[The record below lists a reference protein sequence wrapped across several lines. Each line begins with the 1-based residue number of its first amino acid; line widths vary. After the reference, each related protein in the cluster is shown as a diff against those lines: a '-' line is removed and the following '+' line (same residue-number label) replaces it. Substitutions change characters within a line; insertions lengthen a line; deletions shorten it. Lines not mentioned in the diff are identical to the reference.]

1 MRRRHSFLLFTIT
14 TVVFLNR
21 FILKVSAQD
30 STSHLSMDEAIQ
42 AALNN
47 NKSIQL
53 AKMDE
58 GIAASQYKQTEAIFL
73 PQVGFSYSALSTN
86 NPLYAFGFKLQEK
99 SITANDFN
107 PELLNNPSA
116 TPDFM
121 TKLDLQQP
129 ILNMDQLYKRKAA
142 EKQTELYQY
151 KTQRTRE
158 YLSFEVKKAYLQLL
172 LAYDAVKVLEEA
184 LQNAQSVYIF
194 TENHFKQGLIQKSD
208 LLNAQVQKT
217 TIENNLAK
225 AKSNIRNV
233 SDYLSLLMGQKHG
246 MVYTADSL
254 VQTGTGRGWPKY
266 RIAATRSDFLAMQ
279 KAIESSDLMIR
290 ANKMSYLPKLNA
302 FGTYQLNDSHMFG
315 FGAGAYLAG
324 VQLSWDIFKG
334 NTTKNTI
341 ATQTLE
347 RNKLSTELAQQK
359 DQSQLELDKAFRD
372 LADARFSI
380 RQQKL
385 AIEQASESLLILQN
399 RYQQGLVNTTDVLM
413 ASTQLS
419 QQKFALAQAVF
430 TTHVTEAYLTII
442 NRFNKQIND
451 LKYEHDDQ
459 QSKSY
464 ATICHSWNTG
474 FEFLFF

>member
-1 MRRRHSFLLFTIT
+1 MRKRPSFLLFSIT
-14 TVVFLNR
+14 TAVFFNPLV
-21 FILKVSAQD
+21 FKVSAQD
-30 STSHLSMDEAIQ
+30 STIHLSMNEAVQ

-58 GIAASQYKQTEAIFL
+58 GIAVSNYKQTDAIFL

-121 TKLDLQQP
+121 TKLDVQQP
-129 ILNMDQLYKRKAA
+129 LLNMDQLYKRKAA
-142 EKQTELYQY
+142 EKQTELFQY

-184 LQNAQSVYIF
+184 LKNAEAVYLF
-194 TENHFKQGLIQKSD
+194 TENHYKQGFIQKSD

-233 SDYLSLLMGQKHG
+233 SDYLSLLMGQNHG
-246 MVYTADSL
+246 VVYTADSL
-254 VQTGTGRGWPKY
+254 VQTETGGAGQNTE
-266 RIAATRSDFLAMQ
+266 IAATRSDFLAMQ

-302 FGTYQLNDSHMFG
+302 FGSYQLNDSHMFG

-359 DQSQLELDKAFRD
+359 NQSQLELDKAFRD
-372 LADARFSI
+372 LADTRFSI
-380 RQQKL
+380 RQQEL
-385 AIEQASESLLILQN
+385 AVSQASEALLILQN

-419 QQKFALAQAVF
+419 QQKYALAQAVF
-430 TTHVTEAYLTII
+430 NTHLTEAYVQLLTAST
-442 NRFNKQIND
+442 NK
-451 LKYEHDDQ
+451 
-459 QSKSY
+459 
-464 ATICHSWNTG
+464 
-474 FEFLFF
+474 

>member
-1 MRRRHSFLLFTIT
+1 MHRRPSFYLFAITAAFFFNLLA
-14 TVVFLNR
+14 LR
-21 FILKVSAQD
+21 ASAQD
-30 STSHLSMDEAIQ
+30 SISHLSMNEALQ

-58 GIAASQYKQTEAIFL
+58 GIAVSRYKQTEAIFL

-116 TPDFM
+116 TPDFT
-121 TKLDLQQP
+121 TKLDVQQP
-129 ILNMDQLYKRKAA
+129 ILNMDQIYKRKAA
-142 EKQTELYQY
+142 EKQTELFRF

-184 LQNAQSVYIF
+184 QKNAQSIYIF
-194 TENHFKQGLIQKSD
+194 SENYFAQGLIQKSD

-225 AKSNIRNV
+225 AKNNIRNV
-233 SDYLSLLMGQKHG
+233 SDDLSLLMGQQHG
-246 MVYTADSL
+246 VVYTADSL
-254 VQTGTGRGWPKY
+254 MRTEPGAAGQDTQV
-266 RIAATRSDFLAMQ
+266 AATRSDFLAMQ

-302 FGTYQLNDSHMFG
+302 FGSYQLNDSHMFG

-334 NTTKNTI
+334 NTTKNAI

-347 RNKLSTELAQQK
+347 RNKLSTELAKQK

-380 RQQKL
+380 RQQEL
-385 AIEQASESLLILQN
+385 AVGQASESLLILQN
-399 RYQQGLVNTTDVLM
+399 HYQQGLVNTTDVLM
-413 ASTQLS
+413 ASAQLS

-430 TTHVTEAYLTII
+430 NIHVTEAYVQLLTASA
-442 NRFNKQIND
+442 NQ
-451 LKYEHDDQ
+451 
-459 QSKSY
+459 
-464 ATICHSWNTG
+464 
-474 FEFLFF
+474 

>member
-1 MRRRHSFLLFTIT
+1 MCKRHPISSFIIN
-14 TVVFLNR
+14 TVVFSSA
-21 FILKVSAQD
+21 FVLKVTAQD
-30 STSHLSMDEAIQ
+30 STSHLTMDEAIQ

-47 NKSIQL
+47 NKTIQL
-53 AKMDE
+53 AKIDE
-58 GIAASQYKQTEAIFL
+58 GIAASRYKQTEAIFL

-116 TPDFM
+116 TPDFA
-121 TKLDLQQP
+121 TKLDVQQP
-129 ILNMDQLYKRKAA
+129 LLNMDQLYKRKAA

-184 LQNAQSVYIF
+184 LHNAQSVYSF

-208 LLNAQVQKT
+208 LLNARVQQT
-217 TIENNLAK
+217 TIENNLVK

-233 SDYLSLLMGQKHG
+233 SDYLSLLMGQKSG
-246 MVYTADSL
+246 VVYTADSL
-254 VQTGTGRGWPKY
+254 IGTEPGIASQTTQV
-266 RIAATRSDFLAMQ
+266 AATRSDFLAMQ

-302 FGTYQLNDSHMFG
+302 FGSYQLNDSHMFG

-347 RNKLSTELAQQK
+347 RNKLTTELAQQK

-372 LADARFSI
+372 LADARLSI
-380 RQQKL
+380 RQQQL
-385 AIEQASESLLILQN
+385 SVEQASESLNILQN
-399 RYQQGLVNTTDVLM
+399 RYQQGLINTTDVLM
-413 ASTQLS
+413 ASSQLS
-419 QQKFALAQAVF
+419 EQKFALAQALF
-430 TTHVTEAYLTII
+430 TTHVTEAYLQFITAST
-442 NRFNKQIND
+442 NK
-451 LKYEHDDQ
+451 
-459 QSKSY
+459 
-464 ATICHSWNTG
+464 
-474 FEFLFF
+474 

>member
-1 MRRRHSFLLFTIT
+1 MHRRPPFYLFAITAAFFFNLL
-14 TVVFLNR
+14 VLR
-21 FILKVSAQD
+21 ASAQD
-30 STSHLSMDEAIQ
+30 SISHLSMNEALQ

-58 GIAASQYKQTEAIFL
+58 GIAVSRYKQTEAIFL
-73 PQVGFSYSALSTN
+73 PQVGLSYSALSTN
-86 NPLYAFGFKLQEK
+86 NPLNAFGFKLQEK

-121 TKLDLQQP
+121 TKLDVQQP
-129 ILNMDQLYKRKAA
+129 LLNMDQIYKRKAA
-142 EKQTELYQY
+142 EKQTELFRF

-184 LQNAQSVYIF
+184 QKNAQSIYIF
-194 TENHFKQGLIQKSD
+194 SENYFAQGLIQKSD

-225 AKSNIRNV
+225 AKNNIRNV
-233 SDYLSLLMGQKHG
+233 SDDLSLLMGQQHG
-246 MVYTADSL
+246 VVYTADSL
-254 VQTGTGRGWPKY
+254 MRTEPGAAGQDSQV
-266 RIAATRSDFLAMQ
+266 AATRSDFLAMQ

-302 FGTYQLNDSHMFG
+302 FGSYQLNDSRMFG

-334 NTTKNTI
+334 NATKNAI

-347 RNKLSTELAQQK
+347 RNKLSTELAKQK

-380 RQQKL
+380 RQQEL
-385 AIEQASESLLILQN
+385 AVGQASESLLILQN

-413 ASTQLS
+413 ASAQLS

-430 TTHVTEAYLTII
+430 NTHVTEAYIQLLTASA
-442 NRFNKQIND
+442 NQ
-451 LKYEHDDQ
+451 
-459 QSKSY
+459 
-464 ATICHSWNTG
+464 
-474 FEFLFF
+474 

>member
-1 MRRRHSFLLFTIT
+1 MRRKLSLSLFTIT
-14 TVVFLNR
+14 TVVFLNS
-21 FILKVSAQD
+21 FISGVSAQET
-30 STSHLSMDEAIQ
+30 TSHLSMSEAVQ
-42 AALNN
+42 TALNN
-47 NKSIQL
+47 NKSVQL

-58 GIAASQYKQTEAIFL
+58 DIAASRYKQTEAIYL

-116 TPDFM
+116 TPDFA
-121 TKLDLQQP
+121 TKLDVQQP
-129 ILNMDQLYKRKAA
+129 LLNMDLLYKRKAA

-172 LAYDAVKVLEEA
+172 LAYDAVKVLEDA
-184 LQNAQSVYIF
+184 LKTTRSVYLF

-233 SDYLSLLMGQKHG
+233 SDYLSLLMDRKSGII
-246 MVYTADSL
+246 YTADSL
-254 VQTGTGRGWPKY
+254 VGNEPAMPGLTKK
-266 RIAATRSDFLAMQ
+266 IATDRSDFLAMQ
-279 KAIESSDLMIR
+279 KAIESTDLMIK

-302 FGTYQLNDSHMFG
+302 FGSYQLNDSRALG

-334 NTTKNTI
+334 NSTRNNI

-347 RNKLSTELAQQK
+347 RNRLSTELEQQK
-359 DQSQLELDKAFRD
+359 DQSQLDLDKAYRD

-380 RQQKL
+380 TQQEL
-385 AIEQASESLLILQN
+385 AVAQASESLLILQN

-419 QQKFALAQAVF
+419 QQRFALAQAVF
-430 TTHVTEAYLTII
+430 NTLVTEAYLQLLTAST
-442 NRFNKQIND
+442 NK
-451 LKYEHDDQ
+451 
-459 QSKSY
+459 
-464 ATICHSWNTG
+464 
-474 FEFLFF
+474 

>member
-1 MRRRHSFLLFTIT
+1 MRRRPSFYLFAIT
-14 TVVFLNR
+14 VAFFLNLLVHR
-21 FILKVSAQD
+21 ASAQD
-30 STSHLSMDEAIQ
+30 SISHLSMNEAVQ

-58 GIAASQYKQTEAIFL
+58 GIAVSRYKQTAAIFL
-73 PQVGFSYSALSTN
+73 PQVNFSYSALSTN

-107 PELLNNPSA
+107 PELLNNPSG

-121 TKLDLQQP
+121 TKLDVQQP
-129 ILNMDQLYKRKAA
+129 LLNMDQIYKRKAA
-142 EKQTELYQY
+142 EKQTELYQF

-172 LAYDAVKVLEEA
+172 LAYDATKVLEEA
-184 LQNAQSVYIF
+184 KKNAQSIYLF
-194 TENHFKQGLIQKSD
+194 AENHFAQGLIQKSD
-208 LLNAQVQKT
+208 LLNAQVQQT

-225 AKSNIRNV
+225 AKNNIRNV

-246 MVYTADSL
+246 VVYTADSMMWTES
-254 VQTGTGRGWPKY
+254 VVARQNTQ
-266 RIAATRSDFLAMQ
+266 IAATRSDFLAMQ

-302 FGTYQLNDSHMFG
+302 FGSYQLNDSRMFG

-347 RNKLSTELAQQK
+347 RSKLSTELARQK

-372 LADARFSI
+372 IADAQFSI
-380 RQQKL
+380 KL
-385 AIEQASESLLILQN
+385 QELAVSQASEALLILQN

-430 TTHVTEAYLTII
+430 NTHVTEAYVELLTTST
-442 NRFNKQIND
+442 N
-451 LKYEHDDQ
+451 
-459 QSKSY
+459 
-464 ATICHSWNTG
+464 
-474 FEFLFF
+474 

>member
-1 MRRRHSFLLFTIT
+1 MRSRQSFSLFTIT
-14 TVVFLNR
+14 TVVFLNSLV
-21 FILKVSAQD
+21 FGVSAQD
-30 STSHLSMDEAIQ
+30 STSHLSMTEAVQ

-47 NKSIQL
+47 NKSVQL
-53 AKMDE
+53 AKIDE
-58 GIAASQYKQTEAIFL
+58 DIAVSRYKQTEAIFL

-116 TPDFM
+116 TPDFT
-121 TKLDLQQP
+121 TKLDVQQP
-129 ILNMDQLYKRKAA
+129 ILNMDLLYKRKAA

-151 KTQRTRE
+151 KTQRARE

-184 LQNAQSVYIF
+184 LKTTQSVYLF

-233 SDYLSLLMGQKHG
+233 SDYLSLLMDRKNG
-246 MVYTADSL
+246 MIYTADSIVSEESGMPGL
-254 VQTGTGRGWPKY
+254 TKQ
-266 RIAATRSDFLAMQ
+266 IATNRSDFLAMQ
-279 KAIESSDLMIR
+279 KAIESTELMIK

-302 FGTYQLNDSHMFG
+302 FGSYQLNDSRMLG

-334 NTTKNTI
+334 NSTKNNI
-341 ATQTLE
+341 AAQTLE

-359 DQSQLELDKAFRD
+359 DWSQLELGKAYRE

-380 RQQKL
+380 TQQEL
-385 AIEQASESLLILQN
+385 AVAQASESLLILQN
-399 RYQQGLVNTTDVLM
+399 RYQQGLVNTTDVLL

-430 TTHVTEAYLTII
+430 NTHVTEAYLQLLTAST
-442 NRFNKQIND
+442 NK
-451 LKYEHDDQ
+451 
-459 QSKSY
+459 
-464 ATICHSWNTG
+464 
-474 FEFLFF
+474 

>member
-1 MRRRHSFLLFTIT
+1 MPRSHSFSLFAIT
-14 TVVFLNR
+14 SVVFLNSLV
-21 FILKVSAQD
+21 FSVSAQD
-30 STSHLSMDEAIQ
+30 ITIHLSMSEAVQ

-47 NKSIQL
+47 NKSVQL
-53 AKMDE
+53 AKIDE
-58 GIAASQYKQTEAIFL
+58 DIAASRYKQTEAIFL

-107 PELLNNPSA
+107 PELLNNPPA
-116 TPDFM
+116 TPDFA
-121 TKLDLQQP
+121 TKLDVQQP
-129 ILNMDQLYKRKAA
+129 LLNMDLLYKRKAA
-142 EKQTELYQY
+142 KKQTELYQH

-172 LAYDAVKVLEEA
+172 LAYDAVKVLEDA
-184 LQNAQSVYIF
+184 LKTTQSVYLF

-233 SDYLSLLMGQKHG
+233 SDYLSLLMDRKSGII
-246 MVYTADSL
+246 YTADSL
-254 VQTGTGRGWPKY
+254 VGNEPGMPGMTKK
-266 RIAATRSDFLAMQ
+266 IATNRSDFLAMQ
-279 KAIESSDLMIR
+279 KAIESTDLMIK

-302 FGTYQLNDSHMFG
+302 FGSYQLNDSRALG
-315 FGAGAYLAG
+315 FGAGAYMAG

-334 NTTKNTI
+334 NSTRNNI

-359 DQSQLELDKAFRD
+359 DQSQLDLDKANRD

-380 RQQKL
+380 TQQQL
-385 AIEQASESLLILQN
+385 AVAQASESLVILQN

-413 ASTQLS
+413 ASTQFS

-430 TTHVTEAYLTII
+430 NTLVTEAYLQLLTAST
-442 NRFNKQIND
+442 NK
-451 LKYEHDDQ
+451 
-459 QSKSY
+459 
-464 ATICHSWNTG
+464 
-474 FEFLFF
+474 

>member
-1 MRRRHSFLLFTIT
+1 MRRRQLFSLFTIT
-14 TVVFLNR
+14 TVAFLNSFAFR
-21 FILKVSAQD
+21 VSAQD
-30 STSHLSMDEAIQ
+30 STSHLSMGEAVQ

-47 NKSIQL
+47 NKSVRM

-58 GIAASQYKQTEAIFL
+58 DIAASRYKQTEAIFL

-86 NPLYAFGFKLQEK
+86 NPLYAFGFNLQEK

-107 PELLNNPSA
+107 PELLNNPPA
-116 TPDFM
+116 TPDFA
-121 TKLDLQQP
+121 TKLDVQQP
-129 ILNMDQLYKRKAA
+129 LLNMDLLYKRKAA

-184 LQNAQSVYIF
+184 LKTTQSVYVF
-194 TENHFKQGLIQKSD
+194 SDNHFKQGLIQKSD
-208 LLNAQVQKT
+208 LLNARVQKT

-233 SDYLSLLMGQKHG
+233 SDYLSLLMDRKSG
-246 MVYTADSL
+246 MIYSTDSL
-254 VQTGTGRGWPKY
+254 VGEEPGMPGLTRK
-266 RIAATRSDFLAMQ
+266 IATNRSDFLAMQ
-279 KAIESSDLMIR
+279 KAIESTDLMIK

-302 FGTYQLNDSHMFG
+302 FGSYQFNDSRALG

-334 NTTKNTI
+334 NSTKNNI

-359 DQSQLELDKAFRD
+359 DQSQLELDKAYRD

-380 RQQKL
+380 TQQEL
-385 AIEQASESLLILQN
+385 AVAQASESLLILQN

-430 TTHVTEAYLTII
+430 NTRVTEVYLQLLTAST
-442 NRFNKQIND
+442 NK
-451 LKYEHDDQ
+451 
-459 QSKSY
+459 
-464 ATICHSWNTG
+464 
-474 FEFLFF
+474 

>member
-1 MRRRHSFLLFTIT
+1 MRRRHTILLFTIS
-14 TVVFLNR
+14 TVVFLNTLLFR
-21 FILKVSAQD
+21 VSAQD
-30 STSHLSMDEAIQ
+30 SSSHLSMNEAIE
-42 AALNN
+42 AAMNN
-47 NKSIQL
+47 NKSMQL

-116 TPDFM
+116 TPDFN
-121 TKLDLQQP
+121 TRLDVQQP
-129 ILNMDQLYKRKAA
+129 LLNMDQLYKRKAA
-142 EKQTELYQY
+142 EKQTELYQF

-158 YLSFEVKKAYLQLL
+158 YISFEVKKGYMQLL

-184 LQNAQSVYIF
+184 LKNAQSVYSF

-208 LLNAQVQKT
+208 LLNARVQQT

-233 SDYLSLLMGQKHG
+233 SDYLSMLMGQKNG
-246 MVYTADSL
+246 IVYTADSL
-254 VQTGTGRGWPKY
+254 VQTETSADNQIKQV
-266 RIAATRSDFLAMQ
+266 AASRSDFLAMQ
-279 KAIESSDLMIR
+279 RAIESSDLMI
-290 ANKMSYLPKLNA
+290 KSYKKSWLPKLNA
-302 FGTYQLNDSHMFG
+302 FGSYQLNDSRMFG

-334 NTTKNTI
+334 NTTRNTI

-347 RNKLSTELAQQK
+347 RNKLTTELAQQK
-359 DQSQLELDKAFRD
+359 DQSQLELDKAYRD
-372 LADARFSI
+372 LADARFDIS
-380 RQQKL
+380 QQKQ

-399 RYQQGLVNTTDVLM
+399 RYQQGLVNTTDVLT
-413 ASTQLS
+413 ASTQLA
-419 QQKFALAQAVF
+419 QQQFALAQAIF
-430 TTHVTEAYLTII
+430 TTHITEAYLQLLTAST
-442 NRFNKQIND
+442 NK
-451 LKYEHDDQ
+451 
-459 QSKSY
+459 
-464 ATICHSWNTG
+464 
-474 FEFLFF
+474 

>member
-1 MRRRHSFLLFTIT
+1 MHRRPPFYFFAITAAFFFNLL
-14 TVVFLNR
+14 VLR
-21 FILKVSAQD
+21 ASAQD
-30 STSHLSMDEAIQ
+30 SISHLSMNEALQ
-42 AALNN
+42 AALSN

-58 GIAASQYKQTEAIFL
+58 GIAVSRYKQTEAIFL
-73 PQVGFSYSALSTN
+73 PQAGFSYSALSTN
-86 NPLYAFGFKLQEK
+86 NPLNAFGFKLQEK

-121 TKLDLQQP
+121 TKLDVQQP
-129 ILNMDQLYKRKAA
+129 LLNMDQIYKRKAA
-142 EKQTELYQY
+142 EKQTELFRF

-184 LQNAQSVYIF
+184 QKNAQSIYIF
-194 TENHFKQGLIQKSD
+194 AENYFAQGLIQKSD
-208 LLNAQVQKT
+208 LLNARVQKT

-225 AKSNIRNV
+225 AKNNIRNV
-233 SDYLSLLMGQKHG
+233 SDELSLLMGQQHG
-246 MVYTADSL
+246 VVYTVDSL
-254 VQTGTGRGWPKY
+254 MRTEPGAAGQDSQV
-266 RIAATRSDFLAMQ
+266 AATRSDFLAMQ

-302 FGTYQLNDSHMFG
+302 FGSYQLNDSRMFG
-315 FGAGAYLAG
+315 FSAGAYLAG

-334 NTTKNTI
+334 NATKNAI
-341 ATQTLE
+341 ATQKLE
-347 RNKLSTELAQQK
+347 RNKLSTELAMQK

-380 RQQKL
+380 RQQEL
-385 AIEQASESLLILQN
+385 AVGQASESLLILQN
-399 RYQQGLVNTTDVLM
+399 RYQQGLVNTTDLLM
-413 ASTQLS
+413 ASAQLS

-430 TTHVTEAYLTII
+430 NTHVTEAYVQLLTASA
-442 NRFNKQIND
+442 NQ
-451 LKYEHDDQ
+451 
-459 QSKSY
+459 
-464 ATICHSWNTG
+464 
-474 FEFLFF
+474 

>member
-14 TVVFLNR
+14 AAVFLSA
-21 FILKVSAQD
+21 FTLKVSAQD
-30 STSHLSMDEAIQ
+30 STSHLSMDEAVQ

-47 NKSIQL
+47 NKSIQI

-58 GIAASQYKQTEAIFL
+58 GIAVSNYKKTEAVFL

-184 LQNAQSVYIF
+184 LHNAQSVYIF

-233 SDYLSLLMGQKHG
+233 SDYLSLLMGRNHG
-246 MVYTADSL
+246 TVFTADSL
-254 VQTGTGRGWPKY
+254 VQSDP
-266 RIAATRSDFLAMQ
+266 AAAIPVTQVAANRSDFLAMQ

-302 FGTYQLNDSHMFG
+302 FGSYQLNDSHMFG

-347 RNKLSTELAQQK
+347 RNKMSTELALQK
-359 DQSQLELDKAFRD
+359 DQSQLELDKAYRD
-372 LADARFSI
+372 LTDARLSI
-380 RQQKL
+380 TQQKL
-385 AIEQASESLLILQN
+385 SVEQASESLNILQN
-399 RYQQGLVNTTDVLM
+399 RYQQGLINTTDVLM
-413 ASTQLS
+413 ASSQLS
-419 QQKFALAQAVF
+419 QQKFALAQAIF
-430 TTHVTEAYLTII
+430 TTHVTEVYLQLLTAST
-442 NRFNKQIND
+442 NK
-451 LKYEHDDQ
+451 
-459 QSKSY
+459 
-464 ATICHSWNTG
+464 
-474 FEFLFF
+474 

>member
-1 MRRRHSFLLFTIT
+1 MHKRHSFLLLTIT
-14 TVVFLNR
+14 III
-21 FILKVSAQD
+21 FINPLVSRVSAQD
-30 STSHLSMDEAIQ
+30 STLHLSMSEAIQ
-42 AALNN
+42 ATLNN
-47 NKSIQL
+47 NKSIRL

-58 GIAASQYKQTEAIFL
+58 GISVSQYKQTEAIFL
-73 PQVGFSYSALSTN
+73 PQVGFSYSVLSTN

-99 SITANDFN
+99 SITASDFN

-116 TPDFM
+116 TPDFA
-121 TKLDLQQP
+121 TKFDVQQP
-129 ILNMDQLYKRKAA
+129 LLNMDLLYKRKAA

-184 LQNAQSVYIF
+184 LKNAQSVYIF

-208 LLNAQVQKT
+208 LLNAEVQQT
-217 TIENNLAK
+217 TIENSLAK

-233 SDYLSLLMGQKHG
+233 SDYLSLLMGQKNG
-246 MVYTADSL
+246 IIYTVDSL
-254 VQTGTGRGWPKY
+254 IQTEPGPTSQTTK
-266 RIAATRSDFLAMQ
+266 IAATRSDFLAMQ
-279 KAIESSDLMIR
+279 TAIESADLMIK

-302 FGTYQLNDSHMFG
+302 FGSYQFNDSRMLG

-347 RNKLSTELAQQK
+347 RNKLTTELAQQK
-359 DQSQLELDKAFRD
+359 DLSQLELDKAFRD

-380 RQQKL
+380 KQQEL
-385 AIEQASESLLILQN
+385 AVGQASESLLILQN

-430 TTHVTEAYLTII
+430 NIHATEAYLQLLMAST
-442 NRFNKQIND
+442 NK
-451 LKYEHDDQ
+451 
-459 QSKSY
+459 
-464 ATICHSWNTG
+464 
-474 FEFLFF
+474 

>member
-1 MRRRHSFLLFTIT
+1 MRRRYLFSLFTIIT
-14 TVVFLNR
+14 AVFLNLAVVR
-21 FILKVSAQD
+21 VSAQD
-30 STSHLSMDEAIQ
+30 STSHLSMSEAVQ

-58 GIAASQYKQTEAIFL
+58 GIAASRYKQTEAIFL

-116 TPDFM
+116 TPDFA
-121 TKLDLQQP
+121 TKLDVQQP
-129 ILNMDQLYKRKAA
+129 LLNMDLLYKRKAA

-158 YLSFEVKKAYLQLL
+158 YLSFEVKKTYLQLL
-172 LAYDAVKVLEEA
+172 LAYDAVRVLEEA
-184 LQNAQSVYIF
+184 LKTTQSVYVF

-217 TIENNLAK
+217 TIENNLTK

-233 SDYLSLLMGQKHG
+233 SDYLSLLMDRKNG
-246 MVYTADSL
+246 MIYTADSL
-254 VQTGTGRGWPKY
+254 VSAESERQIQSTQVASG
-266 RIAATRSDFLAMQ
+266 RSDFLAMQ
-279 KAIESSDLMIR
+279 KAIESTDLMIK

-302 FGTYQLNDSHMFG
+302 FGSYQINDSRMFG
-315 FGAGAYLAG
+315 FGAGAYFAG

-334 NTTKNTI
+334 NSTKNTI

-359 DQSQLELDKAFRD
+359 DQGQLELDKAYRD

-380 RQQKL
+380 TQQEL
-385 AIEQASESLLILQN
+385 AVGQASESLLILQN
-399 RYQQGLVNTTDVLM
+399 RYQQGLVNTTDVLV

-430 TTHVTEAYLTII
+430 NTHVTEAYLQLLTAST
-442 NRFNKQIND
+442 NK
-451 LKYEHDDQ
+451 
-459 QSKSY
+459 
-464 ATICHSWNTG
+464 
-474 FEFLFF
+474 

>member
-1 MRRRHSFLLFTIT
+1 MRRRKSFSLFTIT
-14 TVVFLNR
+14 TVFFLISFVFR
-21 FILKVSAQD
+21 VSAQD
-30 STSHLSMDEAIQ
+30 STSHLSMTEAVQ

-47 NKSIQL
+47 NKSVQL
-53 AKMDE
+53 TKIDE
-58 GIAASQYKQTEAIFL
+58 DIAVSRYRQTEAIFL

-116 TPDFM
+116 TPDFA
-121 TKLDLQQP
+121 TKLDVQQP
-129 ILNMDQLYKRKAA
+129 LLNMDLLYKRKAA

-184 LQNAQSVYIF
+184 LKTTQSVYLF

-233 SDYLSLLMGQKHG
+233 SDELSLLMDRKNG
-246 MVYTADSL
+246 MIYTADSL
-254 VQTGTGRGWPKY
+254 VREETGMPGLTKQ
-266 RIAATRSDFLAMQ
+266 IATNRSDFLAMQ
-279 KAIESSDLMIR
+279 KAIESTELMIK

-302 FGTYQLNDSHMFG
+302 FGSYQFNDSRMLG
-315 FGAGAYLAG
+315 FSAGAYLAG

-334 NTTKNTI
+334 NATKNNI

-359 DQSQLELDKAFRD
+359 DQSQLELDKAYRD

-380 RQQKL
+380 TQQEL
-385 AIEQASESLLILQN
+385 AVAQASESLLILQN
-399 RYQQGLVNTTDVLM
+399 RYQQGLVNTTDVLL

-419 QQKFALAQAVF
+419 QQKFTLAQAVYN
-430 TTHVTEAYLTII
+430 THVTEAYLQLLTAST
-442 NRFNKQIND
+442 NK
-451 LKYEHDDQ
+451 
-459 QSKSY
+459 
-464 ATICHSWNTG
+464 
-474 FEFLFF
+474 

>member
-1 MRRRHSFLLFTIT
+1 MCKRHPVSLFIIN
-14 TVVFLNR
+14 TVVFLSSLV
-21 FILKVSAQD
+21 FKVAAQD
-30 STSHLSMDEAIQ
+30 STSHLSMEEAIQ
-42 AALNN
+42 TALNS

-53 AKMDE
+53 SKFDE
-58 GIAASQYKQTEAIFL
+58 GIAASRYKQTDAIFL
-73 PQVGFSYSALSTN
+73 PQLGFSYSALSTN

-121 TKLDLQQP
+121 TKLDLQLP
-129 ILNMDQLYKRKAA
+129 LLNMDLLYKRKAA

-172 LAYDAVKVLEEA
+172 LAYDAVKVLDEA
-184 LQNAQSVYIF
+184 FINAQSVYSF
-194 TENHFKQGLIQKSD
+194 TEKHFKQGLIQKSD

-233 SDYLSLLMGQKHG
+233 SDYLSLLMGQKPG
-246 MVYTADSL
+246 VVYFVDSL
-254 VQTGTGRGWPKY
+254 VPAEPGNASQTTQV
-266 RIAATRSDFLAMQ
+266 ATNRSDFQAMQ

-302 FGTYQLNDSHMFG
+302 FGSYQLNDSHMFG
-315 FGAGAYLAG
+315 FGAGAYMAG

-347 RNKLSTELAQQK
+347 RNKLSTELALQK
-359 DQSQLELDKAFRD
+359 DQSQLELNKALRD
-372 LADARFSI
+372 LTDARLSI

-385 AIEQASESLLILQN
+385 SVEQASESLNILEN
-399 RYQQGLVNTTDVLM
+399 RYQQGLINTTDVLM
-413 ASTQLS
+413 ASSQLS
-419 QQKFALAQAVF
+419 QQKFALAQAIF
-430 TTHVTEAYLTII
+430 TTHVTEAYLQLLTAST
-442 NRFNKQIND
+442 NQ
-451 LKYEHDDQ
+451 
-459 QSKSY
+459 
-464 ATICHSWNTG
+464 
-474 FEFLFF
+474 